1 LLRNP
6 IGYSTRRSP
15 IVAMAIGDAPRD
27 LSDLAR
33 AVPEKKTN
41 TPRPLYGLPLNG
53 D

>member
-1 LLRNP
+1 LLNP

-15 IVAMAIGDAPRD
+15 IIAITIGEAPSN

-33 AVPEKKTN
+33 AVHEKKTN
-41 TPRPLYGLPLNG
+41 ISRPLYGLPLNG